1 MTAEAS
7 DGRWVCRHPDALVL
21 KSWPEGA
28 VVYDATD
35 SSLHAL
41 TPVAAELLAL
51 MLDGAPHTPEQLA
64 SRMLEAAPDADE
76 VDGVLHQLMHFEH
89 LGLLERDHP

>member
-1 MTAEAS
+1 VTAEAS
-7 DGRWVCRHPDALVL
+7 DESWICRHPDALVL

-51 MLDGAPHTPEQLA
+51 MLDGAPHAPEHLA
-64 SRMLEAAPDADE
+64 LQMLQEAPEADD
-76 VDGVLHQLMHFEH
+76 VDGVRQQLMHFEH
-89 LGLLERDHP
+89 LGLLERAVA